1 MTYTLI
7 ILGLILLLCG
17 GEAVVRG
24 SVSLAQRLGVSP
36 LIVGLTI
43 VGFGTSLP
51 EMVVSVNAALI
62 GSPGLVVGNVIGSN
76 IANILL
82 ILGVAALISPFSIH
96 PTAVQRDA
104 LVMIA
109 ATLIYFGLGMTGRI
123 DVLHGTVMLLF
134 IVGYIAFT
142 FREDSKVNSA
152 STHSDCD
159 KTEKLDGSALPTL
172 GFFGLVIIGLIL
184 VVVGAEWLVTGSTE
198 LAMAFG
204 VPEEVIG
211 LSIIALGTSLPELAT
226 SIVAAYRGHTD
237 LCVGNVLGS
246 NIFNLFGITGV
257 TALLIPLPFSQ
268 KIMQFDLWVLL
279 IATIILLPF
288 LLKHQKLY
296 RLVGVF
302 FLIAYISFIACQF
315 AGMNGTTP

>member
-1 MTYTLI
+1 MTYILI
-7 ILGLILLLCG
+7 ILGLIMLLCG

-62 GSPGLVVGNVIGSN
+62 GSPGLIVGNVIGSN

-82 ILGVAALISPFSIH
+82 ILGMATIIAPFSIH
-96 PTAVQRDA
+96 PTAVRRDA

-109 ATLIYFGLGMTGRI
+109 ATLIYFGLGMTGHI
-123 DVLHGTVMLLF
+123 GFWHGAGMLLF
-134 IVGYIAFT
+134 IVGYITFT
-142 FREDSKVNSA
+142 LREDSSGNNA
-152 STHSDCD
+152 STHSDRD
-159 KTEKLDGSALPTL
+159 KTEKLDVGTL
-172 GFFGLVIIGLIL
+172 RTLNFFGLVIIGLIS

-198 LAMAFG
+198 LAVAFG

-211 LSIIALGTSLPELAT
+211 LSIVAFGTSLPELAT
-226 SIVAAYRGHTD
+226 SIVAAYRGHSD

-246 NIFNLFGITGV
+246 NIFNLFCITGV

-288 LLKHQKLY
+288 LFSRQKLY
-296 RLVGVF
+296 RLIGMIFV
-302 FLIAYISFIACQF
+302 IAYISFIAFQF
-315 AGMNGTTP
+315 SGMS